1 MSFPDQQQRESAKR
15 MIADHDSRN
24 FYTFD
29 QRIELLSL
37 NGNYMAALVNRSD
50 PMQVGDLLCEL
61 DNARIPFEFRPEVS
75 AKLIRNDLAM
85 ADFNPSSIHKAIV
98 GLGKEPTVD
107 DNVRDLVL
115 RIMEHGVDDTT
126 RTGVKSRAVDSAMY
140 TYDISL
146 GQVPA
151 VSQKYTWNYG
161 VIVELIWMLSGST
174 SIAFLKEHDVDI
186 WDSWVTPGTE
196 VYRDYTLEERIKWA
210 KKAGLQP
217 SFDWNGEPNRHTVD
231 VLDQNNV
238 PTQKLIDGQLPK
250 IYQHQWRGW
259 GDTRIV
265 CRDEADKLEQEGY
278 EFRGMLLTPDD
289 LSSGAC
295 NGSVAVV
302 SRRIDQLAKIIDQL
316 KNKPDDRGI
325 ILSAWNVAE
334 LEEMAL
340 RPCHTLC
347 QFFSKPMSVRERLEW
362 MAVYK
367 PAGFEHLS
375 DDVLAMANAHDDRRH
390 ETQMK
395 FHPET
400 FQFLE
405 DAKVPTRKLSSTLY
419 MRSNDIPLGHPF
431 NIVQYALLTHMVA
444 QVVGMAADTFTWM
457 GGDCHIY
464 ENQWPGV
471 LEWMAQKPQ
480 ADSTPTVN
488 LNPHITNLTDF
499 GVDDVNI
506 VGYKHGGKVKFPKA
520 AV

>member
-1 MSFPDQQQRESAKR
+1 MSFPTDQQRESAKR

-29 QRIELLSL
+29 QRIELMSL
-37 NGNYMAALVNRSD
+37 NGNYMTALLNRSD

-61 DNARIPFEFRPEVS
+61 DNSRIPFEFRPEVS
-75 AKLIRNDLAM
+75 AKLIRNSQREVRR
-85 ADFNPSSIHKAIV
+85 FGQSTVGKFPV
-98 GLGKEPTVD
+98 GLNKPTVD

-140 TYDISL
+140 TYDISR
-146 GQVPA
+146 GQIPA
-151 VSQKYTWNYG
+151 VSQKYTWLKG

-231 VLDQNNV
+231 FLDQNNV

-250 IYQHQWRGW
+250 IYQHQWRRWEQMKVAKDDGVEFPQYRDAGW
-259 GDTRIV
+259 ETV
-265 CRDEADKLEQEGY
+265 DEL
-278 EFRGMLLTPDD
+278 R
-289 LSSGAC
+289 
-295 NGSVAVV
+295 NGGVLI
-302 SRRIDQLAKIIDQL
+302 RREIDQLAKIIDQL

-347 QFFSKPMSVRERLEW
+347 QFFSKPMSIRERLEW

-375 DDVLAMANAHDDRRH
+375 DDVLVMANVHDDRRH

-419 MRSNDIPLGHPF
+419 MR
-431 NIVQYALLTHMVA
+431 
-444 QVVGMAADTFTWM
+444 
-457 GGDCHIY
+457 
-464 ENQWPGV
+464 
-471 LEWMAQKPQ
+471 
-480 ADSTPTVN
+480 
-488 LNPHITNLTDF
+488 
-499 GVDDVNI
+499 
-506 VGYKHGGKVKFPKA
+506 
-520 AV
+520 

>member
-75 AKLIRNDLAM
+75 AKLIRNSQRELRRFD
-85 ADFNPSSIHKAIV
+85 PSTAGKFPV
-98 GLGKEPTVD
+98 GLNKPTVD

-140 TYDISL
+140 TYDISR
-146 GQVPA
+146 GQVPSL
-151 VSQKYTWNYG
+151 SQKFTWNYG

-174 SIAFLKEHDVDI
+174 SIAFLKKHGVDI

-196 VYRDYTLEERIKWA
+196 VYEDLPVRDRYNHGKKLGFELPDVGSLTGAWA
-210 KKAGLQP
+210 ELSDIMDAKG
-217 SFDWNGEPNRHTVD
+217 
-231 VLDQNNV
+231 V
-238 PTQKLIDGQLPK
+238 PTQVLVDGQLPK

-390 ETQMK
+390 ETQMQ

-419 MRSNDIPLGHPF
+419 MRKS
-431 NIVQYALLTHMVA
+431 YCALVA
-444 QVVGMAADTFTWM
+444 
-457 GGDCHIY
+457 
-464 ENQWPGV
+464 
-471 LEWMAQKPQ
+471 
-480 ADSTPTVN
+480 
-488 LNPHITNLTDF
+488 
-499 GVDDVNI
+499 
-506 VGYKHGGKVKFPKA
+506 
-520 AV
+520 

>member
-75 AKLIRNDLAM
+75 AKLIRNSQRELRRFD
-85 ADFNPSSIHKAIV
+85 PSNAGKFPV
-98 GLGKEPTVD
+98 GLNKPTVD

-126 RTGVKSRAVDSAMY
+126 RTGVKSRAIDSAMY
-140 TYDISL
+140 TYDISR

-151 VSQKYTWNYG
+151 LSQKFTWLQG

-174 SIAFLKEHDVDI
+174 SIAFLKKHGVDI
-186 WDSWVTPGTE
+186 WDSWVKPGTE
-196 VYRDYTLEERIKWA
+196 VYEDLAVRDRYKLA
-210 KKAGLQP
+210 KKLGFELPDVGTLKGAWAELNDIMDAQKVP
-217 SFDWNGEPNRHTVD
+217 NQVLVDGE
-231 VLDQNNV
+231 
-238 PTQKLIDGQLPK
+238 LPK
-250 IYQHQWRGW
+250 IYQHQWRRW
-259 GDTRIV
+259 ADTHYAHGL
-265 CRDEADKLEQEGY
+265 DEANAFIEKGYTCEG
-278 EFRGMLLTPDD
+278 FID
-289 LSSGAC
+289 SGRL
-295 NGSVAVV
+295 GSVSVMY
-302 SRRIDQLAKIIDQL
+302 REIDQLRTIIDQL

-334 LEEMAL
+334 LDEMAL

-390 ETQMK
+390 ETQMQ

-419 MRSNDIPLGHPF
+419 MRSNDIPLGHR
-431 NIVQYALLTHMVA
+431 
-444 QVVGMAADTFTWM
+444 
-457 GGDCHIY
+457 
-464 ENQWPGV
+464 
-471 LEWMAQKPQ
+471 
-480 ADSTPTVN
+480 STSCSMRC
-488 LNPHITNLTDF
+488 
-499 GVDDVNI
+499 
-506 VGYKHGGKVKFPKA
+506 
-520 AV
+520 

>member
-50 PMQVGDLLCEL
+50 PMQVGDLLCAL

-75 AKLIRNDLAM
+75 AQLIRNERAM
-85 ADFNPSSIHKAIV
+85 TDFSAKISQANKHKLVV
-98 GLGKEPTVD
+98 GLDTHEPTVD

-140 TYDISL
+140 TYDISR

-151 VSQKYTWNYG
+151 VSQKFTWNYG
-161 VIVELIWMLSGST
+161 VIVELIWMISGST

-186 WDSWVTPGTE
+186 WDSWVKPGTE

-231 VLDQNNV
+231 FLDQNNV

-259 GDTRIV
+259 EQMKVVKDDGVEFPKYRAEGWETV
-265 CRDEADKLEQEGY
+265 DELRSGGILMR
-278 EFRGMLLTPDD
+278 RG
-289 LSSGAC
+289 
-295 NGSVAVV
+295 
-302 SRRIDQLAKIIDQL
+302 IDQLAKIVDQL

-347 QFFSKPMSVRERLEW
+347 QFFSKPMSIRERLEW

-390 ETQMK
+390 ETQMQ

-444 QVVGMAADTFTWM
+444 QTVGMATDTFTWM

-464 ENQWPGV
+464 ENQWSGV

-499 GVDDVNI
+499 KVEDVNI
-506 VGYKHGGKVKFPKA
+506 VGYKHGGRVKFPKA